1 MTDERPVLGF
11 SLAAMRRLADPE
23 FVLDD
28 ARQWAVE
35 VGIVTDRPPHV
46 LTKFQR
52 DHHLR
57 NDFPVEPAPAVE
69 TLEHMREHFD
79 APRYVHVGVG
89 APDRE
94 RAAQAGWEYQSVAEA
109 ASAAD
114 WELTARNDEAET
126 GASGPVRDDWP

>member
-79 APRYVHVGVG
+79 AVRYVHVGAG
-89 APDRE
+89 SADRE
-94 RAAQAGWEYQSVAEA
+94 RVEDAGWEYQSVAEA
-109 ASAAD
+109 ASAAG
-114 WELTARNDEAET
+114 WELSQDDEEEEAT
-126 GASGPVRDDWP
+126 ASGPDRDDWP